1 MFFQCVVFTGIPISL
16 QKEAYRDL
24 FLTQTQ
30 LLRNEKCS
38 CSCTA
43 GHISGK
49 YSLGATGKVCILFH
63 WRWNGGK
70 PSEWC

>member
-1 MFFQCVVFTGIPISL
+1 MFFQCVVFTGIHISL

-38 CSCTA
+38 IFVP
-43 GHISGK
+43 H
-49 YSLGATGKVCILFH
+49 
-63 WRWNGGK
+63 
-70 PSEWC
+70 